1 MVLSAACQ
9 SEGSEGRAAAD
20 LRAAATRMQDASG
33 YRFEATV
40 AAAGTQVSLT
50 GEFQAPDRVH
60 QIVGVNG
67 KPAVEVVFIGAQV
80 FVRDPATK
88 VWLDQV
94 QSTNASS
101 VDVRRAF
108 TTLAEAS
115 AVTRTR
121 DVYQFEL
128 TPTATR
134 SLIAGASNKP
144 AHGRARLDNMAISEL
159 TYRVRIDGRL
169 VMVTVKYSDIGTSP
183 PVETPPVGL

>member
-1 MVLSAACQ
+1 
-9 SEGSEGRAAAD
+9 
-20 LRAAATRMQDASG
+20 MQDAGG

-67 KPAVEVVFIGAQV
+67 EPAVEVVFIGAQV
-80 FVRDPATK
+80 FVRDPATE
-88 VWLDQV
+88 VWRDQV

-108 TTLAEAS
+108 AALAEAH

-134 SLIAGASNKP
+134 SLITGASNKP
-144 AHGRARLDNMAISEL
+144 ARGRARLDNMAISEL
-159 TYRVRIDGRL
+159 TYRVQIGGRL
-169 VMVTVKYSDIGTSP
+169 VTVTVQYSDIGTSP